1 MNKPFPTI
9 FVLALVSVIAPT
21 ANADSMKFIY
31 PGPDAQE
38 KLQEALITAE
48 PGTTIFM
55 KAGTFELTDGLSL
68 DVADVTLRGAGM
80 DRTVLSFKNQ
90 AGGGEGLIVTSDGVI
105 LEDFAIEDSKGDGIK
120 SKAADNITYRRL
132 RVSWTGGPKETN
144 GAYGLYPVESRNVLI
159 EDSHVS
165 GASDAGIYVG
175 QSQNIIVRKSLV
187 EYSVAGIEIE
197 NSRNADVYGNT
208 ATHNTGGILVFD
220 LPNLPVTG
228 GHSVRVFDN
237 MVVDNDTPN
246 FAPEGNMVGMV
257 AKGTGIMVMA
267 NRDVHVFGNTL
278 KNNGTVNVL
287 IATFPEDYDDDSYY
301 PHPRG
306 VVIRDNTYE
315 GGGDNPDGEV
325 GKIISDLTG
334 TPVPD
339 IVWDGVVPLSEWLT
353 WTSDEDGI
361 YVNEAVGTA
370 FANLHMIQNTL
381 YPWTTSPDRDIEDYA
396 GKLPEPAPVELP
408 QLSE

>member
-90 AGGGEGLIVTSDGVI
+90 AGGGEGLIVTSDGVL

-175 QSQNIIVRKSLV
+175 QSQNIIVRNSLV

-287 IATFPEDYDDDSYY
+287 IATFPEDYDDDHYY

-361 YVNEAVGTA
+361 YVNEAAGTA